1 MDGPKFP
8 NEVELGYK
16 FLNGDNEALGEL
28 YKIYY
33 QPLILIAY
41 KHLVDTE
48 ISKDVVC
55 TVFEKLLQLQKNK
68 REKIT
73 LHIQKGIYPYLVSMV
88 KNKCLDHFKSTKL
101 HDKIKTDIA
110 ASNSTQS
117 PNLAL
122 VQFESENVNYILSH
136 LSAREK
142 QIMSLHLLAFKNEEI
157 AKELIISY
165 TTVRNTLHNAKSR
178 LKRIWHLCM

>member
-1 MDGPKFP
+1 MDSAEFP

-16 FLNGDNEALGEL
+16 YLSGDNEALGEL
-28 YKIYY
+28 YKMYY

-41 KHLVDTE
+41 KHLVDSE

-55 TVFEKLLQLQKNK
+55 TVFEKLLQLQKSK

-101 HDKIKTDIA
+101 HYKINSELVT
-110 ASNSTQS
+110 SNSTQS
-117 PNLAL
+117 PNIAL
-122 VQFESENVNYILSH
+122 VKFESDNVNYILGH
-136 LSAREK
+136 LSIREK
-142 QIMSLHLLAFKNEEI
+142 QIMALNLLAYKNEEI
-157 AKELIISY
+157 AKELNISY
-165 TTVRNTLHNAKSR
+165 NTVRNTLHNAKSR